1 MQEKYDAIVIGAGLS
16 GLAAGIRLAMFGKK
30 VCILEKHSIPGG
42 LNSFYQRKGIQF
54 DVGLHALTNFAK
66 RGEKGLPLTKI
77 LKQLRISHDELDL
90 KEQFYSQ
97 VAFPELSL
105 SFTNNI
111 EFLID
116 EVSKNFPG
124 EIDSFLRLV
133 EKVKEFNAFSLEQ
146 EFVSTRQILPQY
158 IKDPLLQEMILAP
171 TLAYGSAWEN
181 DVDFSQFVIL
191 FRSIFLEGLSKP
203 MGGIRKVL
211 GLLEKRFEENGG
223 FLKYKSPVQQIIQ
236 NAKGVDGVILKNG
249 AILKSNTIISSA
261 GFPETMGMVQETQK
275 PKITPKIGSFSFTES
290 IAVLNKKPRDLGQKA
305 ATIFYSALP
314 KYKYENPKT
323 YYGTETAI
331 LSFPNNFEEDP
342 MEEGMAR
349 VTFLANYNLWSKLDR
364 PSYKKKKEEV
374 FESSLK
380 LFENFCPKIKDHLIL
395 KDVFTP
401 TTIEKFTNHK
411 RGTIYG
417 SPQKQKKG
425 TTPVKGLFLCGTD
438 QGFLGIIGSLLSGIS
453 MANLHGFSSSEG
465 VTR

>member
-66 RGEKGLPLTKI
+66 RGERGLPLTKI
-77 LKQLRISHDELDL
+77 LKQLRISYDELDL
-90 KEQFYSQ
+90 KEQFFSQ
-97 VAFPELSL
+97 VAFPDLSL

-111 EFLID
+111 EFLVEEINKSFPD
-116 EVSKNFPG
+116 ET
-124 EIDSFLRLV
+124 DSFLKLV
-133 EKVKEFNAFSLEQ
+133 EKVKNFDAFNLDQ
-146 EFVSTRQILPQY
+146 EFVSTRKILPQY
-158 IKDPLLQEMILAP
+158 IRDPLLQEMILAP

-211 GLLEKRFEENGG
+211 ALLEKRFSENGG
-223 FLKYKSPVQQIIQ
+223 ILKYKSPVQQIIQ
-236 NAKGVDGVILKNG
+236 NTREVEGVILKNG
-249 AILKSNTIISSA
+249 TILKSPTIISSA
-261 GFPETMGMVQETQK
+261 GFPETMDMVQDPPPSTMK
-275 PKITPKIGSFSFTES
+275 PKVGTFSFTES
-290 IAVLNKKPRDLGQKA
+290 IAVLDKKPKELGQKA
-305 ATIFYSALP
+305 ATIFYSSLA

-342 MEEGMAR
+342 MEQGMAR
-349 VTFLANYNLWSKLDR
+349 VTFLANYELWKELDR
-364 PSYKKKKEEV
+364 ASYKKKKEEV
-374 FESSLK
+374 FRSSLK
-380 LFENFCPKIKDHLIL
+380 LFEKFCPKIEDHLIL
-395 KDVFTP
+395 EDVFTP

-417 SPQKQKKG
+417 SPQKQKRG
-425 TTPVKGLFLCGTD
+425 TTPVKGLILCGTD

-453 MANLHGFSSSEG
+453 MANLHGFSTSQG
-465 VTR
+465 VNS

>member
-77 LKQLRISHDELDL
+77 LKQLRISYDELDL
-90 KEQFYSQ
+90 KEHFFSQ
-97 VAFPELSL
+97 VAFPDLSL
-105 SFTNNI
+105 SFTNDL
-111 EFLID
+111 EFLVGEIN
-116 EVSKNFPG
+116 KNFPK
-124 EIDSFLRLV
+124 EKESFLKLV
-133 EKVKEFNAFSLEQ
+133 EKVKEFNAFSLDQ
-146 EFVSTRQILPQY
+146 DFVSTREILPQY

-211 GLLEKRFEENGG
+211 GLLEKRFKENGG
-223 FLKYKSPVQQIIQ
+223 ILKYKSPVQQIIQ
-236 NAKGVDGVILKNG
+236 NTKGVEGVILKNG
-249 AILKSNTIISSA
+249 ATLKSNTIISSA
-261 GFPETMGMVQETQK
+261 GFPETMDMAQENKTHRVI
-275 PKITPKIGSFSFTES
+275 PEVGSFSFTES
-290 IAVLNKKPRDLGQKA
+290 IAVLNKKPKDLGQKA
-305 ATIFYSALP
+305 ATIFYSSLH

-323 YYGTETAI
+323 HYGTETAI

-349 VTFLANYNLWSKLDR
+349 VTFLANYDLWKQLDR
-364 PSYKKKKEEV
+364 PSYRKKKEEV

-417 SPQKQKKG
+417 SPQKQKRG
-425 TTPVKGLFLCGTD
+425 TTPIKGLILCGTD

-453 MANLHGFSSSEG
+453 MANLHGFSTNQGAS
-465 VTR
+465 V